1 LVYLLEYMKM
11 HGPGNIKFVGTEVT
25 YLCYVLATSVCLLFF
40 IRLWQTLY
48 MPISGFPQT
57 VLAAANKYM
66 QMWDQQ
72 NYDFM
77 LQGST

>member
-1 LVYLLEYMKM
+1 LLRF
-11 HGPGNIKFVGTEVT
+11 GDTVSPPFVIRPWQP
-25 YLCYVLATSVCLLFF
+25 LYV
-40 IRLWQTLY
+40 Y

-57 VLAAANKYM
+57 LLAATDKYK

-77 LQGST
+77 LQGGT